1 MNGEVSIHAL
11 LAECDGVVSFDRF
24 QHRSFNP
31 RTPCG
36 VRLEAA
42 MNFGSGIKFQST
54 HSLRSATWGFLSR
67 TRCRTVSIHALLAEC
82 DRLTPFNWAASFLFQ
97 STHSLRSAT
106 TGYRHLY
113 GKQLVSIHALLAE
126 CDRPVRLR
134 PDELFC
140 FNPRTPCGVRPALRK
155 ETGQF
160 RLFQSTHSLRS
171 ATEA

>member
-1 MNGEVSIHAL
+1 MFQSTPPCRG
-11 LAECDGVVSFDRF
+11 DRRVAKGIPAF
-24 QHRSFNP
+24 AGFNP
-31 RTPCG
+31 RPREGATSI
-36 VRLEAA
+36 LAD
-42 MNFGSGIKFQST
+42 FILTSSFQST
-54 HSLRSATWGFLSR
+54 PSLRSATEKLRKTTRSR
-67 TRCRTVSIHALLAEC
+67 EVSIHALLAEC